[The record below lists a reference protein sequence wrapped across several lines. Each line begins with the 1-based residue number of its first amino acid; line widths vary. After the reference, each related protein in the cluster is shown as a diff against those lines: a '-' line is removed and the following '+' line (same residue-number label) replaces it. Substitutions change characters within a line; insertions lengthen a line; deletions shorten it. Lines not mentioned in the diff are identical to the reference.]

1 MRRNMLRFLLVLVLC
16 LMLPLGAVAQEWGLD
31 FSEPVDNPLWL
42 ALTNASEPLAADFEP
57 QNLTPVSP
65 KMDGVHLVTSR
76 AVLLEQEALSH
87 LYELVAAAQAEEIE
101 LFIRQGYR
109 SWEDEERR
117 YKSLVS
123 AGSPAQAAGQSSY
136 QTGLSV
142 TLVSREHRTGDLTAD
157 FAQTKE
163 AQWLAQNAH
172 RFGFVLRYPQGKD
185 TLTGWSY
192 EPWHYRYVGLELA
205 PAMQAYGLCLEE
217 VRQVYD
223 QQQRFELTSAPAEG
237 GAFLVEEAEEPAAAL
252 TPAPQIQ
259 IEPVDEA
266 PAFTPVPLD
275 GLAALVEDASHI
287 LLSNAAEPL
296 PAQYVPE
303 NLTPV
308 SPKMVGVNL
317 VTSRALVLEEKALN
331 ALYELLAAAD
341 GKGLTIFI
349 RQGYRS
355 YADEERRYES
365 LASTGEKGQKPG
377 ESSYQTGLSV
387 TLVNKD
393 YRTADLSADFAQSKE
408 GQWLLENC
416 SAYGFV
422 LRYPQGKEN
431 ITGWEYEPWHFRY
444 VGKALAQKMTAENLC
459 LEELRQSYDAE
470 YTYVM
475 PVAATAT
482 PVPTATPRPTATPNP
497 WVDYYATG
505 EVGPDG
511 DYEIELFPGIE

>member
-16 LMLPLGAVAQEWGLD
+16 LLLPLGAVAEDWGLD
-31 FSEPVDNPLWL
+31 FSQPVKNPLWL

-76 AVLLEQEALSH
+76 AVLMEQEALSH

-157 FAQTKE
+157 FADTKE
-163 AQWLAQNAH
+163 AKWLALNAH
-172 RFGFVLRYPQGKD
+172 RFGFALRYPQGKD

-205 PAMQAYGLCLEE
+205 QAMQAYGLCLEE

-223 QQQRFELTSAPAEG
+223 RQQSFVLTSAPAEK
-237 GAFLVEEAEEPAAAL
+237 AEEPAVLL

-259 IEPVDEA
+259 IEAEEEA
-266 PAFTPVPLD
+266 SGSALAPLD

-303 NLTPV
+303 NLAPV
-308 SPKMVGVNL
+308 SPKMAGVNL
-317 VTSRALVLEEKALN
+317 VTSRALVLEETALN

-341 GKGLTIFI
+341 GNGLTLFI

-365 LASTGEKGQKPG
+365 LAAKGEKGQRPG

-387 TLVNKD
+387 TLVNKE
-393 YRTADLSADFAQSKE
+393 YRTADLSADFAQSQE
-408 GQWLLENC
+408 GKWLLENC

-444 VGKALAQKMTAENLC
+444 VGKALAQKMAAENLC
-459 LEELRQSYDAE
+459 LEELRQDYDAD
-470 YTYVM
+470 YAYVM
-475 PVAATAT
+475 PVVAEPT
-482 PVPTATPRPTATPNP
+482 PVPTATPRPKAPATPNP
-497 WVDYYATG
+497 WIEYYSTG